1 MARQSSDVKLCI
13 THPCTSSPCFLDAT
27 VHAHLAYLD
36 HTYFCQHC
44 HNLRLAA
51 GLPTRICARL
61 VTIHLCLL
69 QDDVAGC
76 FEYYADLAEKLDKR
90 QGQALQLP
98 MEEFKGA
105 IRREPLGVVG
115 LITPWNYPMLMA
127 AVGSSTAYAQFCAAC
142 GAGSIRREYAR
153 RGTVIANKIIGLASK
168 TDIVKVGVQAYG
180 RIEAQS

>member
-1 MARQSSDVKLCI
+1 MVISC
-13 THPCTSSPCFLDAT
+13 
-27 VHAHLAYLD
+27 
-36 HTYFCQHC
+36 
-44 HNLRLAA
+44 
-51 GLPTRICARL
+51 L
-61 VTIHLCLL
+61 VTTEVRLP

-127 AVGSSTAYAQFCAAC
+127 AVSCSTACARCSA
-142 GAGSIRREYAR
+142 
-153 RGTVIANKIIGLASK
+153 
-168 TDIVKVGVQAYG
+168 DIT
-180 RIEAQS
+180 